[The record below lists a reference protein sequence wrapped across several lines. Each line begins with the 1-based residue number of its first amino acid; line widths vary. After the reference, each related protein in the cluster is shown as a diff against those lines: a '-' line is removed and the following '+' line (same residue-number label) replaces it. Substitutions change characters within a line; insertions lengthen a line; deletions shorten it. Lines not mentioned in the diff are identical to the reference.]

1 MAPTKKRQ
9 YQEEYLEHGFS
20 FIVKNGVQCPQC
32 VICHKVLA
40 NDSMKPFQLKMHLQ
54 RSHGELAGKGK
65 SFFKLKAQGLKKLK
79 LDGSGAFRQASQ
91 AATEASFRAALHIA
105 KNKKPHTIGETL
117 LKPCMIAWHENCMK
131 HDA

>member
-79 LDGSGAFRQASQ
+79 LDGIMEVGHSDRHRKLRQRHHSGPRYMSPK
-91 AATEASFRAALHIA
+91 TKSHIRSV
-105 KNKKPHTIGETL
+105 KR
-117 LKPCMIAWHENCMK
+117 
-131 HDA
+131 

>member
-65 SFFKLKAQGLKKLK
+65 AFFELKSQGLKKLK
-79 LDGSGAFRQASQ
+79 LMEVGHSGRHRKLRRRHHSGLPYISPK
-91 AATEASFRAALHIA
+91 TKSHIRSV
-105 KNKKPHTIGETL
+105 KR
-117 LKPCMIAWHENCMK
+117 
-131 HDA
+131 